1 MSDVNHLSL
10 PTPFYSVL
18 VSISVLMALSTVF
31 HSIISPDNSPF
42 CDCSCCLISALL
54 ALSTVYLFMK
64 VSFSPDIFPS
74 GWLGSEHQLTNQL
87 ILVSSS
93 GMGRDAHSLMFSNQ
107 HFIFRPQRHQ
117 PSKVPGRMVLGR
129 LLWCVTSP
137 NYASFCLLT
146 VVRRGSCGPTREL
159 ILLHIQSLV
168 LRSKEEILSGISL
181 RRFSQACPV
190 QHRLYK

>member
-1 MSDVNHLSL
+1 MGTSTRFSL
-10 PTPFYSVL
+10 DGVDSRQ
-18 VSISVLMALSTVF
+18 
-31 HSIISPDNSPF
+31 
-42 CDCSCCLISALL
+42 
-54 ALSTVYLFMK
+54 
-64 VSFSPDIFPS
+64 
-74 GWLGSEHQLTNQL
+74 SEHPCHHPHRFNELVLFSSVQSLGRLGRRGDMRNNSEE
-87 ILVSSS
+87 ILFHIFFFFFLLQEAHMSGS